1 MRYKI
6 SLFLEDDSMRS
17 VARTLVVLLCLLAFA
32 ARSEDAAELE
42 AKGIAAL
49 KLSQNESD
57 AIVSAA
63 IYFGQATELYQSAK
77 NNEKATEMNSFL
89 YWCKKKM
96 TLQQMDACLK
106 GGDAINVK
114 IAQRMKEIEAAP
126 PPDEAQAYFN
136 RADAYAN
143 AHPNEH
149 LLIAMRFYEVAD
161 RFKGTD
167 LSLQAQDR
175 SLKEMTLEK
184 GGAANTSASARENPV
199 AAPVDPAKKIALPP
213 AAKQKEAEKT
223 IKDLYKEEFAK
234 SAPKDKA
241 ALATKLEREADESA
255 NDPPA
260 RYVLLTQAATLAA
273 QAGELDRLAG
283 ILDKLSAAF
292 ESDFKDFKKAQLSAA
307 MSKITDAKLAKVASA
322 LKVLIDNPD
331 DPAANLTLGKYKLQ
345 AGDIEHAAAFISK
358 SKNAAFIS
366 LIKQELS
373 APQDAT
379 AQYAVGDA
387 IWESGDKAADN
398 DDRVLCHARA
408 AYWYA
413 KAVQS
418 LTGLAKS
425 KVEKR
430 LDEAVAAMPRKI
442 TDVLKLID
450 PARDAVNG
458 EWKLVDGAL
467 ECTKSIKSS
476 RIQFPN
482 KIGAEYDLHIVMA
495 LTSKDSDPCVI
506 LPCCDQQVLLCL
518 CGFGGSTAV
527 LQHINGTTDNNE
539 TRRTNT
545 MQMGMDYDL
554 LVQVR
559 KNSIRVILNKKDLI
573 YYRFDYPRFSLF
585 VDWELRDSHA
595 TGLYLQRGTARFRT
609 IEVTEVPTRASLAAP

>member
-1 MRYKI
+1 
-6 SLFLEDDSMRS
+6 MRS

-96 TLQQMDACLK
+96 TLQQMDAFLK

-331 DPAANLTLGKYKLQ
+331 DAAANLTLGKYKLQ

-358 SKNAAFIS
+358 SKNAA
-366 LIKQELS
+366 LVELMKQEQA
-373 APQDAT
+373 APTDGTGQA
-379 AQYAVGDA
+379 ALGDA
-387 IWESGDKAADN
+387 WWKAGEKAGEKDDKALFRQRASAWYEK
-398 DDRVLCHARA
+398 ARGT
-408 AYWYA
+408 
-413 KAVQS
+413 
-418 LTGLAKS
+418 LTGLARA

-430 LDEAVAAMPRKI
+430 LASSEPARAPSSSKVINLIR
-442 TDVLKLID
+442 LID
-450 PARDAVNG
+450 VRRDISKVHRDFAPLKPKWEIKQG
-458 EWKLVDGAL
+458 ELISNEAA
-467 ECTKSIKSS
+467 
-476 RIQFPN
+476 PN
-482 KIGAEYDLHIVMA
+482 VLQIAYQPPAEYDYTIVF
-495 LTSKDSDPCVI
+495 TRNTGND
-506 LPCCDQQVLLCL
+506 
-518 CGFGGSTAV
+518 AV
-527 LQHINGTTDNNE
+527 LQVLCANGHQFGWIVASDA
-539 TRRTNT
+539 
-545 MQMGMDYDL
+545 GKY
-554 LVQVR
+554 
-559 KNSIRVILNKKDLI
+559 
-573 YYRFDYPRFSLF
+573 
-585 VDWELRDSHA
+585 
-595 TGLYLQRGTARFRT
+595 ARFELIDGNKGHGIAVALTNGQKYTSTVEVRRSGVKAYLDGKLIAEHNT
-609 IEVTEVPTRASLAAP
+609 DFHDMTLDPYFKIPDTTVLGISTWGSSYTFHSIEVIELSGPGKLLHTHP

>member
-1 MRYKI
+1 
-6 SLFLEDDSMRS
+6 MRS
-17 VARTLVVLLCLLAFA
+17 FVPFILAASLLLTVSARA
-32 ARSEDAAELE
+32 EDADELA

-49 KLSQNESD
+49 KLSQNEPD

-63 IYFGQATELYQSAK
+63 IFLGQAKEIYEAK
-77 NNEKATEMNSFL
+77 KDDAKAQEMNSDL

-96 TLQQMDACLK
+96 TLQQMEAFLK
-106 GGDAINVK
+106 GGDAINAK

-126 PPDEAQAYFN
+126 PADEAQTYFN
-136 RADAYAN
+136 RAEAYAN

-149 LLIAMRFYEVAD
+149 LLIAVRFYEVAD
-161 RFKGTD
+161 RFKGSD

-175 SLKEMTLEK
+175 LLKEITLEK
-184 GGAANTSASARENPV
+184 TGAANSGASARENP
-199 AAPVDPAKKIALPP
+199 ATAPVDPAKKVALPA
-213 AAKQKEAEKT
+213 AAKQKEALKT

-241 ALATKLEREADESA
+241 ALAAKLDKQADESA
-255 NDPPA
+255 GDPAA
-260 RYVLLTQAATLAA
+260 RYVLLTQAAALAA
-273 QAGELDRLAG
+273 QAGELERLTG
-283 ILDKLSAAF
+283 ILDKLAAGF

-322 LKVLIDNPD
+322 LKVLIDKPD
-331 DPAANLTLGKYKLQ
+331 DAAANLTLGKYKLQ

-418 LTGLAKS
+418 LTGLAKA